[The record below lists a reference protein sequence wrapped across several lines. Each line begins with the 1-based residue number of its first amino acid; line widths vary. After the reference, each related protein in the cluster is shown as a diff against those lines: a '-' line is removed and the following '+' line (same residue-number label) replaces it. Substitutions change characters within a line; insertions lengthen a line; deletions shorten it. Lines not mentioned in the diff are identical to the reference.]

1 MLDIHTQILPGIDDG
16 ARDLSE
22 SLLMLEREAAQGVDR
37 VALTP
42 HFYAEEHALSSYLNE
57 REAAYI
63 ALRDA
68 ARAECPELLLGAEV
82 AYYSGISKSDAL
94 NNFAI
99 GESRVLLLEMP
110 ESVWSEYM
118 IREVE
123 EITLGRGFH
132 TVIAHAERCL
142 DYQSKKNRSRLYD
155 AGILIQSNAS
165 FFINP
170 KTRRQALKLL
180 GRGEIHFVASDAHG
194 SDYRPSRIGEAIG
207 IIEDKL
213 GRAAIERLDSISSR
227 LFGEA
232 VKQVY

>member
-1 MLDIHTQILPGIDDG
+1 MIDIHTHILPGVDDG
-16 ARDLSE
+16 SRDISE
-22 SLLMLEREAAQGVDR
+22 SLVMLAAEMAQGVDR

-42 HFYAEEHALSSYLNE
+42 HFYAEEHALDSYLRD

-63 ALRDA
+63 ALEGA
-68 ARAECPELLLGAEV
+68 AGSECPELLLGAEV

-94 NNFAI
+94 KNFAI

-110 ESVWSEYM
+110 ECVWSDYM

-123 EITLGRGFH
+123 EIALGRGFRA
-132 TVIAHAERCL
+132 VIAHAERCL
-142 DYQSKKNRSRLYD
+142 DYQSKKNKERLLD
-155 AGILIQSNAS
+155 AGILIQANAS

-194 SDYRPSRIGEAIG
+194 ADYRPSRIGEAMK

-213 GRAAIERLDSISSR
+213 GRAAIERLDSISAR